1 MQTNQNTSTN
11 LLLQNKKE
19 LFHIQLRKEKREE
32 IFKSKRIIQKQNE
45 TPEHIQLNPEQL
57 DQYITELMKECID
70 IYRNRLPDDFDK
82 MLNNL
87 KRLRKL
93 QNLDQRGEA
102 FSLSLFK
109 NDFIEYILV
118 LLNEQFDHASQLQ
131 VEGATILANFF
142 GMMDKNSRLYFSS
155 YLPMLNVL
163 SDVITKNFGRLLISK
178 NASLVDS
185 CLYALGNAFYDQQIL
200 VQKFKQHFGLK
211 HLLQVSMHLNTVV
224 WVLDTLT
231 GNREFLNKEELELSL
246 QILDKQLQSNDVENF
261 IHSLSALRNIS
272 QYQIDAI
279 PMIIGLT
286 SFSKIVEIVSQKQDL
301 VHLHSTS
308 LEIIFAL
315 STMNDYEQV
324 KRLDNK
330 YNLMEV
336 YVTYLSSYEK
346 EYRLKS
352 MISLTNLCNLNEIFA
367 IQLSKMP
374 YVIEKIISITIQT
387 EQQQILNGVNLI
399 YSMLQYEKIEMNQNF
414 INNKILSLISRI
426 LEYLNNDILIS
437 TLKSLWILLQSIEYY
452 TASLQIPGDDKIKSQ
467 VYMMNQLNV
476 HNIQDK
482 LLTLY
487 QNVNNQE
494 VRDWIDECVN
504 ILEKTQNEIENY

>member
-1 MQTNQNTSTN
+1 
-11 LLLQNKKE
+11 
-19 LFHIQLRKEKREE
+19 
-32 IFKSKRIIQKQNE
+32 
-45 TPEHIQLNPEQL
+45 
-57 DQYITELMKECID
+57 MKDCID
-70 IYRNRLPDDFDK
+70 IYRNRLPDDFEK

-87 KRLRKL
+87 MKLRKL
-93 QNLDQRGEA
+93 QHLDQRGET
-102 FSLSLFK
+102 FSLCLFK

-118 LLNEQFDHASQLQ
+118 LLNEHFDHASQLQ
-131 VEGATILANFF
+131 AEGATILANFF
-142 GMMDKNSRLYFSS
+142 GIMDKNSRLYFSS

-211 HLLQVSMHLNTVV
+211 HLLQVSLHLNTVV

-246 QILDKQLQSNDVENF
+246 QILDKQLQSTDVENF

-279 PMIIGLT
+279 PLIINLV
-286 SFSKIVEIVSQKQDL
+286 SFPKIIEIVQQKQDL
-301 VHLHSTS
+301 IHLHSTS

-315 STMNDYEQV
+315 STMNDQQLI
-324 KRLDNK
+324 KILDKK
-330 YNLMEV
+330 YNLIDI

-352 MISLTNLCNLNEIFA
+352 MLSLTYLCNLNESFA
-367 IQLSKMP
+367 IQISYIP

-399 YSMLQYEKIEMNQNF
+399 YSMLQYEKIEMNQIFMNH
-414 INNKILSLISRI
+414 KILSLISRI
-426 LEYLNNDILIS
+426 LEYLNNEILIA
-437 TLKSLWILLQSIEYY
+437 TLKSLWILLQSIDYY
-452 TASLQIPGDDKIKSQ
+452 KVSLSIPGDDKVKSQ
-467 VYMMNQLNV
+467 VYMMNQLST

-487 QNVNNQE
+487 QNINNEE

-504 ILEKTQNEIENY
+504 ILEKTQSEIENY